1 MPASGCRCVACP
13 CPQGPHILSPLGK
26 SGPHVGRPNGRG
38 NGAAASCGT
47 TGLSMSVLGRLSQGD
62 GKLEA
67 FLDHIISLCHIN
79 QNKRR
84 EWSNEALTSLI
95 SSVGV
100 CAFSF
105 PPPTRLPCLVAVT
118 AWTVQN
124 RVQHR
129 IGVRLWPETHLE
141 VGLGEA
147 SGTWVQA

>member
-13 CPQGPHILSPLGK
+13 CPQGPHILCPPRVTHSLSPPGK

-47 TGLSMSVLGRLSQGD
+47 TGLSMPVLGRLSQGD

-67 FLDHIISLCHIN
+67 FLDYIISLCHIN
-79 QNKRR
+79 QNKKR
-84 EWSNEALTSLI
+84 EWSNEALISLI

-105 PPPTRLPCLVAVT
+105 PPPTRLQCLVAVT

-129 IGVRLWPETHLE
+129 IGVRPWPKIHK
-141 VGLGEA
+141 VIHI
-147 SGTWVQA
+147 